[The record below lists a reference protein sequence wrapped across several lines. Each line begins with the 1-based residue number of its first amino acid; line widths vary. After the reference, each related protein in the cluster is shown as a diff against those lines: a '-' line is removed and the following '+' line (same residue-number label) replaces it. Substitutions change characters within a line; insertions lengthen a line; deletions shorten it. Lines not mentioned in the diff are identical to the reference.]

1 MKTAGQ
7 QDPCAPW
14 LLLCVSLCACT
25 CLAASA
31 PPNLVCLSDVEST
44 FLSRLSSHEQWEL
57 AQLAGVNPPA
67 TEPATWGDRA
77 VARRMQCLPSDR
89 AALLVEALAEL
100 GCVPAEANRQLAAST
115 DSGDVTARDIGGGT
129 RSREQPP
136 ALSPH
141 AQTTASDSFGGA
153 IRAQHN
159 AETGEFSERFRGPEE
174 GEEGEEAAEEAAAR
188 LADAI
193 GDAEHLLAPGSCWND
208 ALGPQV
214 FFAEPAVHLDPADPS
229 RHITSSGVC
238 VCVCVCACVCDVAG
252 TMVQCVCDV

>member
-7 QDPCAPW
+7 QDQCAPW

-25 CLAASA
+25 CLEASA

-115 DSGDVTARDIGGGT
+115 DSGDVTARDIGGGH
-129 RSREQPP
+129 
-136 ALSPH
+136 ALPG
-141 AQTTASDSFGGA
+141 TTAS
-153 IRAQHN
+153 
-159 AETGEFSERFRGPEE
+159 TL
-174 GEEGEEAAEEAAAR
+174 AAR
-188 LADAI
+188 TDHGFRLVWRRDQGPAQR
-193 GDAEHLLAPGSCWND
+193 GD
-208 ALGPQV
+208 
-214 FFAEPAVHLDPADPS
+214 
-229 RHITSSGVC
+229 R
-238 VCVCVCACVCDVAG
+238 
-252 TMVQCVCDV
+252 